1 MRKPAALVSLA
12 LHVIAAI
19 LLFCITCPDAAPR
32 VMPAVV
38 HIFTPRL
45 DHPFKKDGGGGQR
58 QPLPPRRGEAPKVVA
73 PRVFV
78 PPMVT
83 RMESPKLVVLA
94 ALTEMPEYNISAP
107 QIGDPRGASGLLSGG
122 PGGPVGIGTHGTGG
136 MGETN
141 GSGQGGAH
149 PTEIFTGKLS
159 RNPELIYK
167 EEPEYSDE
175 ARKARHEGTVLIDLE
190 VDASGRPVNLRVVR
204 SLGLGLDEKAMAAVS
219 HWKFRPAMAGNRAV
233 TAPARVAVSFH
244 LL

>member
-1 MRKPAALVSLA
+1 MRKPAAAISLA
-12 LHVIAAI
+12 IHVIAAI
-19 LLFCITCPDAAPR
+19 LLFCITFPEAAPR

-83 RMESPKLVVLA
+83 RMKSPKLVVLA
-94 ALTEMPEYNISAP
+94 ALTEMPEYNITAP
-107 QIGDPRGASGLLSGG
+107 QIGDPLGASGLLSGG
-122 PGGPVGIGTHGTGG
+122 PGGPVGIGTGPGG
-136 MGETN
+136 GIGPGG
-141 GSGQGGAH
+141 GSRQGGAR
-149 PTEIFTGKLS
+149 PTDVYTGKLTRS
-159 RNPELIYK
+159 PELIYK

>member
-12 LHVIAAI
+12 IHVIAAI
-19 LLFCITCPDAAPR
+19 LLFCITFPEAAPR
-32 VMPAVV
+32 VIPAAV
-38 HIFTPRL
+38 HIFMPRL
-45 DHPFKKDGGGGQR
+45 DQSVKKDGGGGQR
-58 QPLPPRRGEAPKVVA
+58 QPLPPTKGEAPKVVA
-73 PRVFV
+73 PKVFV

-94 ALTEMPEYNISAP
+94 ALSDMPEYNITAP
-107 QIGDPRGASGLLSGG
+107 QVGDPRGASGLLSGG

-136 MGETN
+136 IGDTN
-141 GSGQGGAH
+141 GPRQGGAH
-149 PTEIFTGKLS
+149 PTEVFTGKLS
-159 RNPELIYK
+159 RNPEVIYK
-167 EEPEYSDE
+167 EDPEFSDE

-204 SLGLGLDEKAMAAVS
+204 SLGMGLDEKAMAAVS
-219 HWKFRPAMAGNRAV
+219 HWKFRPAMSGNRAV

>member
-12 LHVIAAI
+12 IHVIAAI
-19 LLFCITCPDAAPR
+19 LLFCITFPDAAPR
-32 VMPAVV
+32 VIPAAV

-45 DHPFKKDGGGGQR
+45 DHPLKKDGGGGQR
-58 QPLPPRRGEAPKVVA
+58 QPLPPRRGEAPKVV
-73 PRVFV
+73 PPKVFV

-83 RMESPKLVVLA
+83 QTESPKLVVIA
-94 ALTEMPEYNISAP
+94 ALSEMPEFNITAP
-107 QIGDPRGASGLLSGG
+107 QVGDPRGTSGLLSGG
-122 PGGPVGIGTHGTGG
+122 PGGPVGIGTHGIGG
-136 MGETN
+136 IGDTN
-141 GSGQGGAH
+141 GPRQGGAR
-149 PTEIFTGKLS
+149 PPEVFTGKLT
-159 RNPELIYK
+159 RNPEVIYK

-190 VDASGRPVNLRVVR
+190 VDSSGRPVNLRVVR

-219 HWKFRPAMAGNRAV
+219 HWKFRPAMSGNRAV

>member
-1 MRKPAALVSLA
+1 MRKPAAVLSIA
-12 LHVIAAI
+12 LHLIAAI
-19 LLFCITCPDAAPR
+19 LLLSITFPNAVPLLTPAP
-32 VMPAVV
+32 V
-38 HIFTPRL
+38 HILAPL
-45 DHPFKKDGGGGQR
+45 PEHLFKKDGGGGQR
-58 QPLPPRRGEAPKVVA
+58 QPLPPKRGHAPDVIP

-94 ALTEMPEYNISAP
+94 ALTETPELNIAAP
-107 QIGDPRGASGLLSGG
+107 QIGDPLGKSGIPSGG
-122 PGGPVGIGTHGTGG
+122 FGGPVGIGNHGTGG
-136 MGETN
+136 IGDGN
-141 GSGQGGAH
+141 GPRQGG
-149 PTEIFTGKLS
+149 PRPSEIYTGKLS
-159 RNPELIYK
+159 RDPEVIYK

-190 VDASGRPVNLRVVR
+190 VDPTGHPVNLRVVR
-204 SLGLGLDEKAMAAVS
+204 SLGLGLDEKAIAAVS

>member
-1 MRKPAALVSLA
+1 MHL
-12 LHVIAAI
+12 IAAI
-19 LLFCITCPDAAPR
+19 LLFCITFPDVAPR
-32 VMPAVV
+32 VIPAAV

-45 DHPFKKDGGGGQR
+45 DHPLKKDGGGGQR

-83 RMESPKLVVLA
+83 RMESPKLVVMA
-94 ALTEMPEYNISAP
+94 ALSEMPELNITAP
-107 QIGDPRGASGLLSGG
+107 QIGDPRGGSGLLSGG
-122 PGGPVGIGTHGTGG
+122 PGGPLGIGTHGTGG
-136 MGETN
+136 IGDTN
-141 GSGQGGAH
+141 GPRQGGAR
-149 PTEIFTGKLS
+149 PPEVFTGKLT
-159 RNPELIYK
+159 RNPEVIYK

-190 VDASGRPVNLRVVR
+190 VDASGRPINVRVAR